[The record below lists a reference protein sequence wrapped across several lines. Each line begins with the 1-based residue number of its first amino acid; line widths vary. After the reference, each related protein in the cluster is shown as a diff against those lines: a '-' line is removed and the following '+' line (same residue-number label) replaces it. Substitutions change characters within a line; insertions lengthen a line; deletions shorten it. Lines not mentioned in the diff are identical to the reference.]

1 MKTDR
6 GTLFV
11 FSGPSGTGKGTI
23 LAGYFDKYKDD
34 KLKYSVSATTRNP
47 RAGEVDGVNYFFKT
61 KDEFQQ
67 MIADGEFL
75 EWASFCDNFYGT
87 PLRYINDMLDSGVDI
102 VLEIETVGAMK
113 VRERCPDA
121 VMIFVLPPSM
131 SVLRKRLTE
140 RGTEASDVIEMRLSV
155 AKDEISLSPKYDYI
169 LVNDELSVAIDELCS
184 IITAERLKTKRN
196 NNTINEVLEK

>member
-23 LAGYFDKYKDD
+23 LSGYFDKYKDN
-34 KLKYSVSATTRNP
+34 KLKYSVSATTRSP
-47 RAGEVDGVNYFFKT
+47 RSGEVDGVNYFFKT
-61 KDEFQQ
+61 KDEFQK
-67 MIADGEFL
+67 MISDGEFL

-87 PLRYINDMLDSGVDI
+87 PLKYINDMLDSGVDI

-113 VRERCPDA
+113 VREKCPDA

-131 SVLRKRLTE
+131 NVLRKRLTE
-140 RGTEASDVIEMRLSV
+140 RGTEDSAVVEKRLSV
-155 AKDEISLSPKYDYI
+155 AKGEILLSAKYDYI
-169 LVNDELSVAIDELCS
+169 LVNDDLSVAVDQLYS
-184 IITAERLKTKRN
+184 IVTAERLKTRRN
-196 NNTINEVLEK
+196 NNTINEVLKK

>member
-1 MKTDR
+1 MTDR

-23 LAGYFDKYKDD
+23 LAGYFDKYNDS

-47 RAGEVDGVNYFFKT
+47 RSGEVDGVNYFFKT

-67 MIADGEFL
+67 MISGGEFL

-87 PLRYINDMLDSGVDI
+87 PIKYINDMLDSGVDI

-113 VRERCPDA
+113 VREKCPDA

-140 RGTEASDVIEMRLSV
+140 RGTEDSDVIEKRLSV
-155 AKDEISLSPKYDYI
+155 AKDEISLSAKYDYI
-169 LVNDELSVAIDELCS
+169 LVNDKLSVAVDELYS

>member
-1 MKTDR
+1 MKTDK

-23 LAGYFDKYKDD
+23 LTSYFNKYKDN
-34 KLKYSVSATTRNP
+34 KLKYSVSATTRKP
-47 RAGEVDGVNYFFKT
+47 RSGEVDGVNYFFKT

-67 MIADGEFL
+67 MIDGGEFL

-87 PLRYINDMLDSGVDI
+87 PLKYINDMLDSGVDI

-113 VRERCPDA
+113 VRDKCPDA

-131 SVLRKRLTE
+131 SVLKKRLTE
-140 RGTEASDVIEMRLSV
+140 RGTEDADVVAKRLFV
-155 AKDEISLSPKYDYI
+155 AKDEISLSTKYDYI
-169 LVNDELSVAIDELCS
+169 LVNDELAVAVDELYS
-184 IITAERLKTKRN
+184 IITAERLKAKRN

>member
-1 MKTDR
+1 MTDR

-23 LAGYFDKYKDD
+23 LAGYFDKYNDN

-47 RAGEVDGVNYFFKT
+47 RSGEVDGVNYFFKT

-87 PLRYINDMLDSGVDI
+87 PIKYINDMLDSGVDI

-113 VRERCPDA
+113 VREKCPDA

-140 RGTEASDVIEMRLSV
+140 RGTEDSDVIEKRLSV
-155 AKDEISLSPKYDYI
+155 AKDEISLSAKYDYI
-169 LVNDELSVAIDELCS
+169 LVNDKLSVAVDELYS

>member
-1 MKTDR
+1 MTDR

-23 LAGYFDKYKDD
+23 LAGYFDKYNDS

-47 RAGEVDGVNYFFKT
+47 RSGEVDGVNYFFKT

-87 PLRYINDMLDSGVDI
+87 PIKYINDMLDSGVDI

-113 VRERCPDA
+113 VREKCPDA

-140 RGTEASDVIEMRLSV
+140 RGTEDSDVIEKRLSV
-155 AKDEISLSPKYDYI
+155 AKDEISLSAKYDYI
-169 LVNDELSVAIDELCS
+169 LVNDKLSVAVDELYS